1 MNSIDKFTNET
12 HTNINEWALNRWA
25 SNRLFA
31 QPASFYCETPFVR
44 PIRPQD
50 ISSVFFE
57 KIRSSQDLTASD
69 HLIAQRILTNLYE
82 QDLVFLPSESHFALE
97 DMRTFYDESLR
108 SMGGIFRPRL
118 EKKVFGWLDDAL
130 SIDGEWDLDSF
141 ETYSASVFK
150 DLACAPSLLL
160 EAVNQSLA
168 PREVVNFF
176 LIQCASDFL
185 SEASAMARNV
195 LGNFGPAQSELFK
208 ILIDE
213 YGYGVPA
220 KKHSTIFEQLLE
232 ECGLEKSVHYYW
244 QFYTASSLALSNY
257 FHYISS
263 NHALFFRYLGAL
275 YYTEASLAFVTKGQS
290 KAIKAAYGDSV
301 STLYFDEHAHIDVH
315 HGRMAFGKLIKPI
328 VERYGVQILPEIVRG
343 FEEFRLLQD
352 VADQDFHA
360 HIAWHEEIRSGRLA
374 INPAHSPPLKSHVF
388 HEPLGELSV
397 THMHEREELFRSE
410 EGAVTLVC
418 SPTTKITLAKG
429 EGVVIPAGM
438 LHGSI
443 VTSPHCSYSV
453 THLD

>member
-1 MNSIDKFTNET
+1 MNSIHKFTNESYI
-12 HTNINEWALNRWA
+12 NINEWALNRWA
-25 SNRLFA
+25 SCRLFA
-31 QPASFYCETPFVR
+31 QPAGFYCETPFVR

-50 ISSVFFE
+50 ISSDFFE
-57 KIRSSQDLTASD
+57 KIHSSQDLTASGQ
-69 HLIAQRILTNLYE
+69 LIAQRILTNLYE
-82 QDLVFLPSESHFALE
+82 QDLVFLPSESHF
-97 DMRTFYDESLR
+97 
-108 SMGGIFRPRL
+108 
-118 EKKVFGWLDDAL
+118 
-130 SIDGEWDLDSF
+130 
-141 ETYSASVFK
+141 ETYSASVLK

-160 EAVNQSLA
+160 EAINQSSA
-168 PREVVNFF
+168 PREVINFF

-213 YGYGVPA
+213 YGYGVSA
-220 KKHSTIFEQLLE
+220 KKHSTIFEQLLD
-232 ECGLEKSVHYYW
+232 ECGLEKSVHYFW

-301 STLYFDEHAHIDVH
+301 STLYFEEHSHIDVH
-315 HGRMAFGKLIKPI
+315 HGRMAFGKLIRPI

-352 VADQDFHA
+352 VADQDFYA

-374 INPAHSPPLKSHVF
+374 INAADSPPLKSHVF
-388 HEPLGELSV
+388 HEPYGELSV

-410 EGAVTLVC
+410 EGEVTLVC
-418 SPTTKITLAKG
+418 SPTIKIALDKG

-443 VTSPHCSYSV
+443 VTSQQCSYSV